1 MNNRRLMEDR
11 IHGEAGFLVSS
22 FDGDFSEEETIL
34 APLHYHPEYEL
45 VTATTGK
52 IFVKIEKEEYVLR
65 EGECLLVPP
74 SGLHMIWGEPGEKK
88 GFFAVVF
95 SNRFLAEEKE
105 RIDAKYFQGVRRGE
119 IRLAVRL
126 PDPCGEKLL
135 KLKEV
140 FAVKQFGY
148 ELCIK
153 ADVLWI
159 MAKAFELSERS
170 ALAEKRFPHQEVKKA
185 LDYVA
190 EHFNEEITLQDLAEE
205 TGMSREHFCRMFSEI
220 ASVSPI
226 VYVNRFR
233 VKKSLEYLRDSD
245 KTIQQIS
252 DICGFGSASYYNRI
266 FKKYMGQT
274 PKEYRKYAILY

>member
-1 MNNRRLMEDR
+1 MNDRRLMEER

-22 FDGDFSEEETIL
+22 FDGEFSEEETIL

-45 VTATTGK
+45 VAATTGK
-52 IFVKIEKEEYVLR
+52 VFVKIEKEEYVLQ

-74 SGLHMIWGEPGEKK
+74 SGLHTIWGESGEKK

-95 SNRFLAEEKE
+95 ANRFLAEEKE

-126 PDPCGEKLL
+126 PDSCGKKLL
-135 KLKEV
+135 QLKEIFV
-140 FAVKQFGY
+140 TKYFGY

-170 ALAEKRFPHQEVKKA
+170 ALAEKRFPQQEVKKA

-190 EHFNEEITLQDLAEE
+190 DHFNEEITLQDLAKE
-205 TGMSREHFCRMFSEI
+205 TGMSREHFCRVFSEI

-226 VYVNRFR
+226 AYVNRFR
-233 VKKSLEYLRDSD
+233 IKKSLEYLRDTD
-245 KTIQQIS
+245 KPIQQIS
-252 DICGFGSASYYNRI
+252 DMCGFGSASYYNRI

-274 PKEYRKYAILY
+274 PSKYRKFTEK